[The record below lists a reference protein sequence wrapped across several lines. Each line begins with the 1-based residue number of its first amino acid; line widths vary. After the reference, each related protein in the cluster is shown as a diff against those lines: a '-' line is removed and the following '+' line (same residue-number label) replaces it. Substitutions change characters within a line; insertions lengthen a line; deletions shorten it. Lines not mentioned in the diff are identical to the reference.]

1 MYPIR
6 LHFIK
11 HASVSP
17 SYLGTYASPKSKTIA
32 FAKESQANAV
42 KNYIQSDHVR
52 LSTYSDC
59 KYILE
64 NPVKNKKFIKRK
76 DLVVE
81 SFNTDTGLY
90 FCHVNNME
98 LVLIDEVFR
107 RGTLLELRSNF
118 KLDHLQLL
126 DMEYHDHLDK
136 ILEGDTIDYDIEY
149 ANMVINAYYADDE
162 EDDYEE

>member
-11 HASVSP
+11 HASVAP
-17 SYLGTYASPKSKTIA
+17 SYLGTYAFPKSKTIA

-42 KNYIQSDHVR
+42 RNYIQSENIR
-52 LSTYSDC
+52 LTKYSDS

-64 NPVKNKKFIKRK
+64 NPVKNKKNIKRK
-76 DLVVE
+76 DLIVE
-81 SFNTDTGLY
+81 SFNTDTGMY

-98 LVLIDEVFR
+98 LVLIDEVLR

-136 ILEGDTIDYDIEY
+136 MLEGDTIDYDFEY
-149 ANMVINAYYADDE
+149 NSMVINAYYAD
-162 EDDYEE
+162 EDDDFEE